1 MTDKSKKNIK
11 KWFAV
16 FLSVW
21 TVLVGVAFIVQ
32 VWRIFSF
39 GEKAFTTERIGE
51 YFRQIAVP
59 VYIWLGAVVVGGVLW
74 LAMPTPKQKI
84 TPYIDLKCT
93 LARLNK
99 RLNESGDEAKKCQRN
114 RVVAGWICFGV
125 SVVCSVFALVY
136 MTADYQLLAK
146 SGFFAEHKEAERILR
161 ALVWGISAL
170 ALSIATAYFVQAS
183 YRKEI
188 ALAKETLAQNAKQGI
203 KAQPKEEKPTV
214 RSAIAKAFSFTSGK
228 GFTLGV
234 RIAIGVVAVGF
245 VLIGVFGGGVEAIL
259 YKAIN
264 ICTQCIGIG

>member
-1 MTDKSKKNIK
+1 MTDKSKKNVK
-11 KWFAV
+11 RWFAL
-16 FLSVW
+16 FLSAW

-59 VYIWLGAVVVGGVLW
+59 VYIWLGAIVVGGILW
-74 LAMPTPKQKI
+74 IAMPSPKQKI

-99 RLNESGDEAKKCQRN
+99 RLPENSTEAKKYQRN
-114 RVVAGWICFGV
+114 RLVAGWVCFGFCLV
-125 SVVCSVFALVY
+125 SSVFAIVY
-136 MTADYQLLAK
+136 MTADYTLLAK
-146 SGFFAEHKEAERILR
+146 NGFFAQHKEAERLLR
-161 ALVWGISAL
+161 ALVWGISAIAL
-170 ALSIATAYFVQAS
+170 AIATAYYVQS
-183 YRKEI
+183 NYKKEI
-188 ALAKETLAQNAKQGI
+188 ALAKETLAKNAKQGI
-203 KAQPKEEKPTV
+203 KAQSKAQTPTLF
-214 RSAIAKAFSFTSGK
+214 SMIANAFAFTKSK
-228 GFTLGV
+228 WFTLGL
-234 RIAIGVVAVGF
+234 RIGIGVVAVAF